1 MNIEVIPMPD
11 RLKAT
16 IVTRTDIRFCNFG
29 EEKLQMT
36 KIEKKWLFQEVLLQ
50 NGVRDG
56 ELDFQLTTKK
66 GLIKCY
72 GLHTGFFKQS
82 SFTNYVKFG
91 DLNLKGQHSYEVLPH
106 HLESIKTK
114 VALAEHSN
122 TVVSISE
129 FRGLLLQAAFESAQ
143 ERKCPKK
150 KIFYR
155 KDSERN
161 E

>member
-66 GLIKCY
+66 RSHQTLWI
-72 GLHTGFFKQS
+72 
-82 SFTNYVKFG
+82 
-91 DLNLKGQHSYEVLPH
+91 
-106 HLESIKTK
+106 
-114 VALAEHSN
+114 A
-122 TVVSISE
+122 
-129 FRGLLLQAAFESAQ
+129 
-143 ERKCPKK
+143 
-150 KIFYR
+150 YR
-155 KDSERN
+155 FL
-161 E
+161 